1 MATKLSKPDLFEA
14 LGYKPHA
21 GQLLVH
27 RSTAPRRVLS
37 CGVRWGKS
45 TCGVME
51 SLAALLQPR
60 ERTLGWIVGPTY
72 ALSRLIFER
81 TAVLALQRFKH
92 RVREYSQRDQRLV
105 MVNFG
110 GGRSV
115 LEGKTADHPASL
127 LGESL
132 DFVVV
137 DEAAAMQERVWT
149 EHLSQRLLDRRGWA
163 LFLSTPRG
171 RNWFYRLYRRG
182 QKGRDPAYESWASPS
197 WTNPHLDRELIEAEQ
212 ARLPPESYAEQYC
225 AEFRGEEL
233 ESCDVCGGPSP
244 SVSGVVALLDGDEL
258 SECKEC
264 QRPVDAS
271 GHTVVHRRA
280 DGRPSLMVIS
290 LQDRKDGTRPKVE
303 VAKTVDQKRPLVVR
317 MRDDSER
324 FHEADLQAREP

>member
-1 MATKLSKPDLFEA
+1 MAKKLSKPDLFEA

-27 RSTAPRRVLS
+27 RSTAPRRVLA

-81 TAVLALQRFKH
+81 TAALALQRFKH

-110 GGRSV
+110 GGHSV

-149 EHLSQRLLDRRGWA
+149 EHLSQRLIDRRGWA

-182 QKGRDPAYESWASPS
+182 QKGRDPAYESWASAS

-233 ESCDVCGGPSP
+233 EPCDVCGGPSDEATGMVVLDP
-244 SVSGVVALLDGDEL
+244 GEELARCAECGGEVDGRGRTLVRRRRDGSAELLVVGLVPRDGVQVRVADVSGLHSRGGVRVAVECGDDLVIEVDG
-258 SECKEC
+258 
-264 QRPVDAS
+264 
-271 GHTVVHRRA
+271 
-280 DGRPSLMVIS
+280 
-290 LQDRKDGTRPKVE
+290 
-303 VAKTVDQKRPLVVR
+303 
-317 MRDDSER
+317 
-324 FHEADLQAREP
+324 

>member
-1 MATKLSKPDLFEA
+1 MPTKLSKPDLFEA

-27 RSTAPRRVLS
+27 RSRAQRRVLA

-51 SLAALLQPR
+51 SLAGLLQPR

-81 TAVLALQRFKH
+81 TAALALQRFKH
-92 RVREYSQRDQRLV
+92 RVRAYSPRDQRLV

-171 RNWFYRLYRRG
+171 RNWFYKLYRRG
-182 QKGRDPAYESWASPS
+182 QKGRDPAYESWASAS

-212 ARLPPESYAEQYC
+212 ARLSSESYAEQYC

-233 ESCDVCGGPSP
+233 EPCDVCGGPSP
-244 SVSGVVALLDGDEL
+244 SVSGVVVVNDDRELGRCAECGDA
-258 SECKEC
+258 
-264 QRPVDAS
+264 VDAQ
-271 GHTVVHRRA
+271 GRTVVRRTSHGA
-280 DGRPSLMVIS
+280 RSLMVIHLQERRDGSRTSVKVARDAS
-290 LQDRKDGTRPKVE
+290 LQAPTLVDGRSADFVDVE
-303 VAKTVDQKRPLVVR
+303 V
-317 MRDDSER
+317 
-324 FHEADLQAREP
+324 